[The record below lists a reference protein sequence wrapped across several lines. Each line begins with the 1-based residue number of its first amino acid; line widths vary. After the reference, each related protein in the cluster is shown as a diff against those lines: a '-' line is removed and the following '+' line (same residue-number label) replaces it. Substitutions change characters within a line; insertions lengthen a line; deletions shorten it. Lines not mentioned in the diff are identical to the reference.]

1 VNTGIKDYLARA
13 DVRLTADMNMY
24 EASQQ
29 ILINKASGAIVVD
42 ENGKLIGVLSEL
54 DCLGAMMTSVY
65 NGSDPGGALVSDIME
80 TDVEIA
86 DIDADILSIATSML
100 EKSRRR
106 RPVLENG
113 ELVGQISCRQILR
126 VLTEDIKRKR

>member
-1 VNTGIKDYLARA
+1 MNTGIKDYLARA

-54 DCLGAMMTSVY
+54 DCLRAMMTSVY
-65 NGSDPGGALVSDIME
+65 TGSDPGGALVSDIME

>member
-1 VNTGIKDYLARA
+1 MNTGIKDYLARA

-54 DCLGAMMTSVY
+54 DCLRAMMTSVY
-65 NGSDPGGALVSDIME
+65 
-80 TDVEIA
+80 
-86 DIDADILSIATSML
+86 
-100 EKSRRR
+100 
-106 RPVLENG
+106 
-113 ELVGQISCRQILR
+113 
-126 VLTEDIKRKR
+126 

>member
-1 VNTGIKDYLARA
+1 
-13 DVRLTADMNMY
+13 
-24 EASQQ
+24 
-29 ILINKASGAIVVD
+29 
-42 ENGKLIGVLSEL
+42 LSEL
-54 DCLGAMMTSVY
+54 DCLRAMMTSVY